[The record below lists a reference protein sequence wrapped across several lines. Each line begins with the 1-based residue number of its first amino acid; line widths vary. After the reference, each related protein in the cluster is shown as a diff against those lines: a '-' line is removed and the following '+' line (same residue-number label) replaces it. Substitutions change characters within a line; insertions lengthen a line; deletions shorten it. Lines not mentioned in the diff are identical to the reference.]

1 MSIPRSS
8 RLLGLDLLRFFA
20 AFSVMNFHLG
30 FWSWVTPK
38 TTPASIINGAIA
50 YPELTPFAWWGRFGV
65 DIFFVIS
72 GFVIAYSADRATPAS
87 FASGRALRLLPGAFI
102 CASLTFVVAAAIGYA
117 PISALFASYLRSI
130 SLTLFGPWIDGVYW
144 TLGIEIVFY
153 ALVFVLLVANWLK
166 HIEWLALG
174 LCTLTLLRYGFPTFL
189 FQPDPFSAHGITD
202 RWADLLM
209 LHHGAAFAVG
219 IMIFTGESKGWSI
232 FRALILVMSVLTG
245 FMAVYSTAAWMLR
258 GLAVGQPASVAAVIW
273 LTSIGWI
280 FFSIRMQGRIDQAL
294 NPKITS
300 AINRLGLATYPLY
313 LVHDLIGA
321 TFLGIMV
328 KFGISRYA
336 ALIATELLM
345 IAACMTIILAAE
357 EWLRQAVRV
366 ISSHCMK
373 VAIR

>member
-1 MSIPRSS
+1 MT
-8 RLLGLDLLRFFA
+8 
-20 AFSVMNFHLG
+20 FHLG

-38 TTPASIINGAIA
+38 TTPASIINGAVS

-72 GFVIAYSADRATPAS
+72 GFVIAYSANRATPAS
-87 FASGRALRLLPGAFI
+87 FASGRALRLFPGAFV

-117 PISALFASYLRSI
+117 PISDLVAWYLRSI

-153 ALVFVLLVANWLK
+153 AMVFALLVAKWLK
-166 HIEWLALG
+166 HIEWLALA

-189 FQPDPFSAHGITD
+189 VKPDPFSAHGITD

-219 IMIFTGESKGWSI
+219 IMIFAGEIKGWTI
-232 FRALILVMSVLTG
+232 FRALILLISVLTG

-258 GLAVGQPASVAAVIW
+258 GLAVDQPASVAAMIW
-273 LTSIGWI
+273 LASIGWI
-280 FFSIRMQGRIDQAL
+280 FFSIRMQGRIDRAFS
-294 NPKITS
+294 PKITA

-313 LVHDLIGA
+313 LVHDLVGA
-321 TFLGIMV
+321 TLLGVMV

-336 ALIATELLM
+336 ALIATEILL
-345 IAACMTIILAAE
+345 IAACVTIILAAE
-357 EWLRQAVRV
+357 EWVRQAIRAF
-366 ISSHCMK
+366 SSHFMK